1 MSRAFLSILLVA
13 GFHATLPTAFAQAT
27 DPPSGDDPR
36 TAAAFLQG
44 LRDRGYFDLATEYL
58 ERLKSQP
65 DAPEELI
72 ASYDYEIGRM
82 LLDEATQ
89 TGDLVRRRDL
99 LDQARTRLDA
109 FTKASPNHPKAPDAN
124 IELARLL
131 VERGHMA
138 IVQADEIDDP
148 KEKETKIAEARTTF
162 DKAKEAYSAAETF
175 LIAAFDK
182 FPKFLPNTDPRYPVR
197 EKTHNS
203 LMQAQLQKAVVDYEK
218 GQTYPLD
225 SPQRVELMSQASS
238 AFETIYQKYRSQF
251 AGISARMWQGKCYEE
266 RGELGKAMGIYN
278 ELLAHA
284 DPNLAG
290 LQRYV
295 GYFRIIVFGKRKEY
309 PLAADEA
316 QRWLD
321 DNKDKQIRRSSEGLG
336 VQLELAKNLL
346 AQIPGT
352 PAEQAKAKGIKKIT
366 DLLTEVVRYPSRYK
380 SEALALLRQDKPKTA
395 ANLTEIGKLDSESAM
410 TQSEESISTQDWA
423 SAAALLQ
430 QAIRRA
436 EMLKDVEKIN
446 YARYHLAFVYYS
458 DKRFYESAV
467 LAEHLARRYPR
478 ASLAS
483 KAAEIAIAA
492 YSRTYNPNSG
502 RKDDPDLKRLIET
515 AKYTAETFVET
526 EQGDKA
532 QLILGQIYQG
542 RGEYAK
548 AIPFYNAVRL
558 KSPLW
563 PESQTRLGSVHWRQ
577 SQVYKKEG
585 KTAEANAEV
594 GKAIEVLQTALQVR
608 KDAGT
613 ADNDPAVVNNVCDLA
628 DIDLATEKPLDAIK
642 RLQPMLKSNPPSSDP
657 AFGRL
662 IATMI
667 RARIAANQVEQAMY
681 DMRTLE
687 KAGGGSNATQ
697 LYYALGKLLEKEMDN
712 LKKKGDQARLKKIQE
727 AYQTFLV
734 NLLKSK
740 SDQTF
745 DSLLWAGESLLTLGK
760 PSEANG
766 VFQNLIKTY
775 GSDPKFLA
783 MPEAPSRLLRVKL
796 RLSASYRGMREFAQA
811 EALIKTLV
819 EENPKA
825 IEPLMERGMLIED
838 RALAKQAE
846 WTDASAQ
853 WKKIAQRFGAAKT
866 KPQAYYEAWYH
877 AALAMNYAQKPKEAK
892 QMLAS
897 VMRLSSGVGGP
908 EMKQKYKELIDKI
921 K

>member
-1 MSRAFLSILLVA
+1 M
-13 GFHATLPTAFAQAT
+13 
-27 DPPSGDDPR
+27 
-36 TAAAFLQG
+36 
-44 LRDRGYFDLATEYL
+44 
-58 ERLKSQP
+58 
-65 DAPEELI
+65 
-72 ASYDYEIGRM
+72 
-82 LLDEATQ
+82 
-89 TGDLVRRRDL
+89 
-99 LDQARTRLDA
+99 
-109 FTKASPNHPKAPDAN
+109 
-124 IELARLL
+124 
-131 VERGHMA
+131 
-138 IVQADEIDDP
+138 
-148 KEKETKIAEARTTF
+148 
-162 DKAKEAYSAAETF
+162 
-175 LIAAFDK
+175 
-182 FPKFLPNTDPRYPVR
+182 
-197 EKTHNS
+197 
-203 LMQAQLQKAVVDYEK
+203 
-218 GQTYPLD
+218 
-225 SPQRVELMSQASS
+225 
-238 AFETIYQKYRSQF
+238 
-251 AGISARMWQGKCYEE
+251 
-266 RGELGKAMGIYN
+266 
-278 ELLAHA
+278 
-284 DPNLAG
+284 
-290 LQRYV
+290 
-295 GYFRIIVFGKRKEY
+295 
-309 PLAADEA
+309 
-316 QRWLD
+316 
-321 DNKDKQIRRSSEGLG
+321 
-336 VQLELAKNLL
+336 
-346 AQIPGT
+346 
-352 PAEQAKAKGIKKIT
+352 
-366 DLLTEVVRYPSRYK
+366 RYPSRYK
-380 SEALALLRQDKPKTA
+380 SEALALLRQYKPKTA
-395 ANLTEIGKLDSESAM
+395 ANLTEIGKLDYESAM

>member
-1 MSRAFLSILLVA
+1 
-13 GFHATLPTAFAQAT
+13 
-27 DPPSGDDPR
+27 
-36 TAAAFLQG
+36 
-44 LRDRGYFDLATEYL
+44 
-58 ERLKSQP
+58 
-65 DAPEELI
+65 
-72 ASYDYEIGRM
+72 
-82 LLDEATQ
+82 
-89 TGDLVRRRDL
+89 
-99 LDQARTRLDA
+99 
-109 FTKASPNHPKAPDAN
+109 
-124 IELARLL
+124 
-131 VERGHMA
+131 
-138 IVQADEIDDP
+138 
-148 KEKETKIAEARTTF
+148 
-162 DKAKEAYSAAETF
+162 
-175 LIAAFDK
+175 
-182 FPKFLPNTDPRYPVR
+182 
-197 EKTHNS
+197 
-203 LMQAQLQKAVVDYEK
+203 MQSQLQKAVVDSEK

-380 SEALALLRQDKPKTA
+380 SEALALLRQYKPKTA
-395 ANLTEIGKLDSESAM
+395 ANLTEIGKLDYESAM

-502 RKDDPDLKRLIET
+502 RQDDPDLKRLIET

-667 RARIAANQVEQAMY
+667 RARIAANQVEQAMD

-775 GSDPKFLA
+775 GSDSKFLA

-819 EENPKA
+819 DENPKA